1 MNSNDLNKMTPK
13 EFAEIMNNSIHLIE
27 CKCGYKNSQ
36 KKSFS
41 SENKDNKN
49 YFILCPKCNEKIYYQ
64 YRVYKNEKNKKE
76 ITPIIHI
83 KTK

>member
-1 MNSNDLNKMTPK
+1 MKNLNNLSPK
-13 EFAEIMNNSIHLIE
+13 EFAKVLDDSTHLIE

-36 KKSFS
+36 KKSFA
-41 SENKDNKN
+41 SEENDKKG
-49 YFILCPKCNEKIYYQ
+49 YYIKCPKCNTKIYYQ

-83 KTK
+83 KTR